1 MVKKRALAAK
11 AEADEAE
18 KVAAAA
24 KAAKQA
30 EIQAEEEK
38 QETLRLTAELA
49 NADAAERQ
57 RTEAAALR
65 VQSSWR
71 RRQSVTAYARFVAQR
86 ARARQEA
93 E

>member
-71 RRQSVTAYARFVAQR
+71 RTLPQCAG
-86 ARARQEA
+86 
-93 E
+93 